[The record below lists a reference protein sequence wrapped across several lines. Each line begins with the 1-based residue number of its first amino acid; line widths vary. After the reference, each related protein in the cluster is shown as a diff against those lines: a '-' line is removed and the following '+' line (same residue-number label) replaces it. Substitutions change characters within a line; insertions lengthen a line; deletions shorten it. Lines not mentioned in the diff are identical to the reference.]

1 MASKRLELGSTRWVL
16 AGAVAVYALA
26 LLLPFA
32 GGVAG
37 WQVLAFSDAAASVQ
51 TKLTEYLFTVL
62 SFIGLG
68 VLTTLAVATRR
79 FPVAAL
85 GWMVTT
91 VSLFISVLALWL
103 RRTST
108 AFDAGYHHGPG
119 IYLAI
124 VAVAVAVF
132 AYIPAVLR
140 RDGAEGTRGER
151 DDVALAQ
158 QEATR
163 RAADEENPLLIDD
176 RRARAAERHRKYRES

>member
-26 LLLPFA
+26 LFLPFA

-68 VLTTLAVATRR
+68 VLTTVAVATRR

-91 VSLFISVLALWL
+91 VSLFISILALWL

-132 AYIPAVLR
+132 AYIPVVLR